1 MPAKAM
7 LFDQSVRTLHDFG
20 SSFYNFISFNPHSRL
35 IALAGFGNLAGTCDI
50 FDRRSLTKLSTIDA
64 SNTSY
69 CEWSPDGKFLLTA
82 TLSPRLRVDNG
93 IKVWYILGQLIHV
106 QTCDELYQ
114 ANWRPTPVDIAPQF
128 PQAIPPAPAPSA
140 NAIAHAAV
148 AKPTP
153 SKTAGAY
160 RPPGLR
166 GQVASLVYKRED
178 ENGSPGRTPNGSGA
192 ATPNRPGRSS
202 APHTNGRRHVPG
214 APASPSPGPDS
225 DKRRKRKG
233 LKGAA
238 KDAAAREGTKNG
250 AEAASSGEAN
260 ANGRT
265 LQVPVAV
272 VEETPVP
279 LTPGADSAALDPV
292 HKKIRNLNKK
302 VCVMRSQSIFFAV

>member
-1 MPAKAM
+1 MGRRDCTCSVLLANSTAEYPLTKKVQFTILHGVRTQKSLVWFTVVSTSLHFRSLSELSHVCPVMPAKAM

-192 ATPNRPGRSS
+192 ATPTAPGVVPPRTRT
-202 APHTNGRRHVPG
+202 AGGMFPERQRR
-214 APASPSPGPDS
+214 
-225 DKRRKRKG
+225 RRLVLTRTRG
-233 LKGAA
+233 G
-238 KDAAAREGTKNG
+238 
-250 AEAASSGEAN
+250 SG
-260 ANGRT
+260 
-265 LQVPVAV
+265 
-272 VEETPVP
+272 
-279 LTPGADSAALDPV
+279 
-292 HKKIRNLNKK
+292 K
-302 VCVMRSQSIFFAV
+302 V